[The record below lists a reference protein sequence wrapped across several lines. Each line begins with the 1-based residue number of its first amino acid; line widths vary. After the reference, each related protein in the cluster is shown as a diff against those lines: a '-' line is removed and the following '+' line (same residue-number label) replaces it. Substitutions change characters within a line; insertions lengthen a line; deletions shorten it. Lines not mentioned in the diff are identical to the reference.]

1 MVHPLYEK
9 WSEILKPIEEE
20 QNASAAVALLL
31 NSVHTHITVL
41 FVKRVNNPADPW
53 SGQMALPGGKQ
64 ELDDQNLKDTV
75 IRETAEETGINLEEC
90 QFLGVLEAV
99 TSAPRPD
106 MKILPFVI
114 LCEHEPI
121 ITLNEK
127 ELEGF
132 FWISLN
138 DLIYNRGT
146 IDFGFGEF
154 PAYIVGDT
162 IIWGLTYRIMERFFR
177 TIGFPAQ
184 R

>member
-1 MVHPLYEK
+1 MVHPLSEK
-9 WSEILKPIEEE
+9 WSDVLKPIEEE
-20 QNASAAVALLL
+20 QKASAAVALLL
-31 NSVHTHITVL
+31 NPVHEQITVL

-53 SGQMALPGGKQ
+53 SGQMALPGGKC

-75 IRETAEETGINLEEC
+75 TRETAEETGIDLEGC

-114 LCEHEPI
+114 LCEREPAI
-121 ITLNEK
+121 ILNEK

-132 FWISLN
+132 VWISLA
-138 DLIYNRGT
+138 DLIQNRGS

-162 IIWGLTYRIMERFFR
+162 VIWGLTYRIMERFFR
-177 TIGFPAQ
+177 IIGFPAQ